1 MNITAPT
8 VMKRASWRFRSL
20 LSFFGLNNQYIK
32 NVYDK
37 ISQMQYYGKWNFL
50 FVYKMP
56 VGLREYFYNE
66 LVNLK
71 KEEEEAAKNPNKQS

>member
-1 MNITAPT
+1 
-8 VMKRASWRFRSL
+8 
-20 LSFFGLNNQYIK
+20 
-32 NVYDK
+32 
-37 ISQMQYYGKWNFL
+37 MQYYGKWNFL